1 MIVLSV
7 KNLKIYYSTARGIVR
22 AVDGV
27 SFDIYKE
34 QTLGIVGESGCGKS
48 TLAMGLLDILPPSA
62 TVSGEILL
70 GGENILEK
78 DQESLRRIRHEKI
91 ALIFQDPMTRLDPL
105 MRIRDH
111 FLETFHSH
119 RPELSDEEALKIAG
133 GLLNAVGLSPEV
145 MDYYPHEMSGGMRQ
159 RTMIALALIFNPV
172 LLVAD
177 EPTTS
182 LDVIVEAQILQ
193 LMNRIK
199 REFHM
204 SIILITHNLGI
215 VSEMAERLA
224 VMYAG
229 KIVEIGPIDKVF
241 LNPVH
246 PYTQGLLGS
255 VITLESK
262 NFVTMPGEPPDLI
275 NPPPGCRFA
284 PRCPYA
290 TEMCTKEEPQLQDL
304 GNGHLVACF
313 RALEIVEEK
322 AMPARGGASEK
333 AD

>member
-119 RPELSDEEALKIAG
+119 KPELSDEEALKISED
-133 GLLNAVGLSPEV
+133 LLNAVGLSPEV

-215 VSEMAERLA
+215 VAEMAERLA

-262 NFVTMPGEPPDLI
+262 NFVIMPGEPPDLI

-290 TEMCTKEEPQLQDL
+290 TEICTKEEPQLQDL

-313 RALEIVEEK
+313 RALEIVEER
-322 AMPARGGASEK
+322 AMSARGGASEK